1 MILSKRSCNICLREQ
16 QVLPMPP
23 SEQARWFIEQIQPH
37 EAVLRAYL
45 SRRFPSLPDHDDLV
59 QETYV
64 KVLRAKESGYL
75 THVKG
80 FLFAA
85 ARNAALDRFRRQQK
99 HPQEEL
105 AVLESTPA
113 LEESPGVVDLLERR
127 HRQDALRLAI
137 SSLPERCQHV
147 MRMRYINGRN
157 VKEIAESIGISEFTV
172 KGHLVKG
179 IKDCTLYFVRHGL
192 IDRAATT
199 TALP

>member
-1 MILSKRSCNICLREQ
+1 
-16 QVLPMPP
+16 MPP

-45 SRRFPSLPDHDDLV
+45 SRRFPSLTDHDDLV

-64 KVLRAKESGYL
+64 KVLRAKENGYL

-105 AVLESTPA
+105 TVLEDTHA
-113 LEESPGVVDLLERR
+113 LEESPGVVDVLERR
-127 HRQDALRLAI
+127 HRLDALHLAI
-137 SSLPERCQHV
+137 CSLPERCQQV
-147 MRMRYINGRN
+147 MRMRYVNGCD
-157 VKEIAESIGISEFTV
+157 VKEIAELIGISEFTV

-192 IDRAATT
+192 MDRAEIPVS
-199 TALP
+199 LP